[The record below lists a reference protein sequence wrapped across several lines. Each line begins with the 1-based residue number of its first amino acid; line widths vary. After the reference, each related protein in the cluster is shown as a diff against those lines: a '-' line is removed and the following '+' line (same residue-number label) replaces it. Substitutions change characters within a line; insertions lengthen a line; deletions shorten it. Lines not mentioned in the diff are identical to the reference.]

1 MRVGKNDLVV
11 NVLIVQFTREWRE
24 RLTVALDRNLVLSP
38 LGMYP
43 SQKNCPRLSEFIFHR
58 LEFGD
63 QSDGCQL
70 SPGLLRSAWAHG
82 FAAF

>member
-1 MRVGKNDLVV
+1 MNRCRIEMRSQVMRVGKNNLVV

-43 SQKNCPRLSEFIFHR
+43 SQKNCVPGCPNSYFI
-58 LEFGD
+58 
-63 QSDGCQL
+63 
-70 SPGLLRSAWAHG
+70 A
-82 FAAF
+82 